1 MAQVKVLFAD
11 DQIPSENLRD
21 KEIKAALKD
30 EHPEWRDKF
39 INAFPIMRRAV
50 QTLRDANYDVTV
62 VRTYKDALELVKT
75 THFDI
80 AVVDL
85 GWFADKGLSETK
97 RGSAGW
103 DISAAIEEADKQL
116 KAKPT
121 LQIIYSR
128 RFAEDATISMRAAEG
143 KKLPVYKVYGDPG
156 HQALKAAVK
165 FIESH
170 LNQTDDRVND
180 LWQMI
185 RVYWEEPL
193 KQQRQWFK
201 LTIAFVA
208 LSLVL
213 LLGGVVGTVS
223 GNVQVGTLTSISSII
238 TGAISTLLYSQL
250 KSMQLDVDKT
260 REVMQQEFRKA
271 FEQLHTPERE

>member
-1 MAQVKVLFAD
+1 LFAD

-30 EHPEWRDKF
+30 EHPEWSDKF

-97 RGSAGW
+97 RRYAGW

-156 HQALKAAVK
+156 HQALRAAVK

-170 LNQTDDRVND
+170 LNPTDDRVND

-213 LLGGVVGTVS
+213 LLGGVVGAVS